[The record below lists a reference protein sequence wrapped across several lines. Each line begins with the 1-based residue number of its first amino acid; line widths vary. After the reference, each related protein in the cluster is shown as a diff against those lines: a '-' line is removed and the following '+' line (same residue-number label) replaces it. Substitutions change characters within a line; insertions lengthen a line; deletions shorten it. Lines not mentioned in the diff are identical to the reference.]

1 MNEML
6 RKRMSATQQAS
17 EQQTGDAAYEQIF
30 QMPVP
35 QTETQFRDV
44 PICKLR
50 PFFTADIGFH
60 PYPRAKLEAFA
71 EELKENGLYERI
83 LVRPIAGTDEF
94 EILAGHNR
102 TAAAKLAGW
111 TDIPATV
118 MTVND
123 QRAISIA
130 IATNLL
136 RRQDLT
142 IIERGKAYKALL
154 DARNRCGQRNA
165 AVETFG
171 DNRQRYNARKIVAE
185 FFGVTEYEIRKAVK
199 LAQLILPLAEIVENA
214 PKKLNLA
221 CADLIAD
228 YDEAAQTA
236 FIEMCQIEGYALNK
250 QTNFYPDFDAIE
262 KAGLDGVKM
271 MLVNYPNMPTGQTPS
286 MELFQKI
293 IDFGARHNILIVHD
307 NPYSFIRNAEHPIS
321 IMEAEGA
328 KDVALEMNSLSKGH
342 SMAGWRVGVVVGKKE
357 WIDSILTF
365 KSNMD
370 SGMFYPI
377 QAAADTALALGEE
390 WFKEL
395 NDIYYGRE
403 KQAYELLD
411 ALGCRYRKGQA
422 GLFVW
427 AELPEGYEGDSFAF
441 SDEVMEK
448 TDVFLTPG
456 GIFGSEGNGYIRITL
471 CCPEALLKKATE
483 KIKAAFGK

>member
-44 PICKLR
+44 PISKLR

-60 PYPRAKLEAFA
+60 PYPHAKLEAFA
-71 EELKENGLYERI
+71 EELEENGLYERI

-102 TAAAKLAGW
+102 TEAAKLAGW
-111 TDIPATV
+111 ADIPATIMAV
-118 MTVND
+118 DD

-199 LAQLILPLAEIVENA
+199 LAQLISPLAEIVENE
-214 PKKLNLA
+214 PRKLNLA
-221 CADLIAD
+221 CADLITD
-228 YDEAAQTA
+228 YDAATQAA

-250 QTNFYPDFDAIE
+250 QA
-262 KAGLDGVKM
+262 
-271 MLVNYPNMPTGQTPS
+271 
-286 MELFQKI
+286 
-293 IDFGARHNILIVHD
+293 
-307 NPYSFIRNAEHPIS
+307 
-321 IMEAEGA
+321 
-328 KDVALEMNSLSKGH
+328 
-342 SMAGWRVGVVVGKKE
+342 MA
-357 WIDSILTF
+357 S
-365 KSNMD
+365 
-370 SGMFYPI
+370 I
-377 QAAADTALALGEE
+377 QAQCPPPTADQQAIYAA
-390 WFKEL
+390 W
-395 NDIYYGRE
+395 RE
-403 KQAYELLD
+403 A
-411 ALGCRYRKGQA
+411 R
-422 GLFVW
+422 
-427 AELPEGYEGDSFAF
+427 
-441 SDEVMEK
+441 
-448 TDVFLTPG
+448 
-456 GIFGSEGNGYIRITL
+456 
-471 CCPEALLKKATE
+471 KKATSR
-483 KIKAAFGK
+483 AAAPPKKLSFDRKRFAPYLSKFKSDKEIEDLFLEFLRQRAG

>member
-44 PICKLR
+44 PVCKLH
-50 PFFTADIGFH
+50 PFYTADIGFH
-60 PYPRAKLEAFA
+60 PYPHAKLEAFA

-102 TAAAKLAGW
+102 TAAAELAGW

-118 MTVND
+118 MAVND

-154 DARNRCGQRNA
+154 DARNRCGQKNA

-171 DNRQRYNARKIVAE
+171 DNRQRYNARAIVAA

-199 LAQLILPLAEIVENA
+199 LAQLIPPLAEIVETQ

-228 YDEAAQTA
+228 YDEPTQEA
-236 FIEMCQIEGYALNK
+236 FVEMCRIEDYALNK
-250 QTNFYPDFDAIE
+250 QTVAFIQVQCPPPAADQQAIYAAWREARAKEAQRAAAPPEKLSFDRKRFA
-262 KAGLDGVKM
+262 
-271 MLVNYPNMPTGQTPS
+271 
-286 MELFQKI
+286 
-293 IDFGARHNILIVHD
+293 
-307 NPYSFIRNAEHPIS
+307 PY
-321 IMEAEGA
+321 
-328 KDVALEMNSLSKGH
+328 LSK
-342 SMAGWRVGVVVGKKE
+342 
-357 WIDSILTF
+357 F
-365 KSNMD
+365 KSD
-370 SGMFYPI
+370 
-377 QAAADTALALGEE
+377 
-390 WFKEL
+390 
-395 NDIYYGRE
+395 RE
-403 KQAYELLD
+403 IEDLFLEFLRQ
-411 ALGCRYRKGQA
+411 RA
-422 GLFVW
+422 G
-427 AELPEGYEGDSFAF
+427 
-441 SDEVMEK
+441 
-448 TDVFLTPG
+448 
-456 GIFGSEGNGYIRITL
+456 
-471 CCPEALLKKATE
+471 
-483 KIKAAFGK
+483 

>member
-44 PICKLR
+44 PISKLR

-60 PYPRAKLEAFA
+60 PYPHAKLEAFA
-71 EELKENGLYERI
+71 EELEENGLYERI

-102 TAAAKLAGW
+102 TEAAKLAGW
-111 TDIPATV
+111 ADIPATIMAV
-118 MTVND
+118 DD

-199 LAQLILPLAEIVENA
+199 LAQLISPLAEIVENE
-214 PKKLNLA
+214 PRKLNLA
-221 CADLIAD
+221 CADLITD
-228 YDEAAQTA
+228 YDAATQAA

-250 QTNFYPDFDAIE
+250 QAMASIQAQCPPPTADQQAIYAAWREAQARETQRAAAPPKKLSFDRKRFA
-262 KAGLDGVKM
+262 
-271 MLVNYPNMPTGQTPS
+271 
-286 MELFQKI
+286 
-293 IDFGARHNILIVHD
+293 
-307 NPYSFIRNAEHPIS
+307 PY
-321 IMEAEGA
+321 
-328 KDVALEMNSLSKGH
+328 LSK
-342 SMAGWRVGVVVGKKE
+342 
-357 WIDSILTF
+357 F
-365 KSNMD
+365 KSD
-370 SGMFYPI
+370 
-377 QAAADTALALGEE
+377 
-390 WFKEL
+390 KEIE
-395 NDIYYGRE
+395 D
-403 KQAYELLD
+403 
-411 ALGCRYRKGQA
+411 
-422 GLFVW
+422 LFL
-427 AELPEGYEGDSFAF
+427 E
-441 SDEVMEK
+441 
-448 TDVFLTPG
+448 FLRQCISVQP
-456 GIFGSEGNGYIRITL
+456 
-471 CCPEALLKKATE
+471 
-483 KIKAAFGK
+483 

>member
-60 PYPRAKLEAFA
+60 PYPHTKLEAFA

-199 LAQLILPLAEIVENA
+199 LAQLIPPLAEIVENE

-221 CADLIAD
+221 CADLITD
-228 YDEAAQTA
+228 YDATTQAA
-236 FIEMCQIEGYALNK
+236 FIEMCQIEDYALNR
-250 QTNFYPDFDAIE
+250 QTMVSIQAQCPPPSADQQAIYVAWREARAKEAQRAAAPLKKLSFDRKRFA
-262 KAGLDGVKM
+262 
-271 MLVNYPNMPTGQTPS
+271 
-286 MELFQKI
+286 
-293 IDFGARHNILIVHD
+293 
-307 NPYSFIRNAEHPIS
+307 PY
-321 IMEAEGA
+321 
-328 KDVALEMNSLSKGH
+328 LSK
-342 SMAGWRVGVVVGKKE
+342 
-357 WIDSILTF
+357 F
-365 KSNMD
+365 KSD
-370 SGMFYPI
+370 
-377 QAAADTALALGEE
+377 
-390 WFKEL
+390 KEIEDL
-395 NDIYYGRE
+395 FLEFLR
-403 KQAYELLD
+403 Q
-411 ALGCRYRKGQA
+411 RA
-422 GLFVW
+422 G
-427 AELPEGYEGDSFAF
+427 
-441 SDEVMEK
+441 
-448 TDVFLTPG
+448 
-456 GIFGSEGNGYIRITL
+456 
-471 CCPEALLKKATE
+471 
-483 KIKAAFGK
+483 

>member
-44 PICKLR
+44 PVCKLH
-50 PFFTADIGFH
+50 PFYTADIGFH
-60 PYPRAKLEAFA
+60 PYPHAKLEAFA

-154 DARNRCGQRNA
+154 DARNRHGFRTDLTSG
-165 AVETFG
+165 ES
-171 DNRQRYNARKIVAE
+171 RQKYSARGIVAE

-199 LAQLILPLAEIVENA
+199 LAQLIPPLAEIVENE

-228 YDEAAQTA
+228 YDESAQTA
-236 FIEMCQIEGYALNK
+236 FIEMCQIDGYALNK
-250 QTNFYPDFDAIE
+250 QTTAFIQAQCPPPSADQQAIYAAWREARE
-262 KAGLDGVKM
+262 KATSRAAAPPKKLSFDLQSQPLSVYEDAAPQYASASVASGNLDDLLAHLDAGFSETLLKLIDRSGKKDSEIYKKANVDRK
-271 MLVNYPNMPTGQTPS
+271 
-286 MELFQKI
+286 LFSK
-293 IDFGARHNILIVHD
+293 
-307 NPYSFIRNAEHPIS
+307 IRNNPDYKPSKSTAIAFA
-321 IMEAEGA
+321 I
-328 KDVALEMNSLSKGH
+328 ALELNLDETRDLIARAGYALSASSKFD
-342 SMAGWRVGVVVGKKE
+342 VIIE
-357 WIDSILTF
+357 YFI
-365 KSNMD
+365 
-370 SGMFYPI
+370 
-377 QAAADTALALGEE
+377 
-390 WFKEL
+390 
-395 NDIYYGRE
+395 GRE
-403 KQAYELLD
+403 KYDIFEINE
-411 ALGCRYRKGQA
+411 AL
-422 GLFVW
+422 
-427 AELPEGYEGDSFAF
+427 FAF
-441 SDEVMEK
+441 DQS
-448 TDVFLTPG
+448 
-456 GIFGSEGNGYIRITL
+456 
-471 CCPEALLKKATE
+471 LLGA
-483 KIKAAFGK
+483 

>member
-17 EQQTGDAAYEQIF
+17 EQQTGDAADEQIF

-44 PICKLR
+44 PISKLR

-60 PYPRAKLEAFA
+60 PYPHSKLEAFA

-102 TAAAKLAGW
+102 TEAAKLAGW

-118 MTVND
+118 MAVND

-199 LAQLILPLAEIVENA
+199 LAQLIPPLAEIVENE

-228 YDEAAQTA
+228 YDESAQTA
-236 FIEMCQIEGYALNK
+236 FIEMCQIEDYALNK
-250 QTNFYPDFDAIE
+250 QTMAFIQAQCPPPAADQQAIYAAWREARAKAAQRAAAPPKKLSFDRKRFA
-262 KAGLDGVKM
+262 
-271 MLVNYPNMPTGQTPS
+271 
-286 MELFQKI
+286 
-293 IDFGARHNILIVHD
+293 
-307 NPYSFIRNAEHPIS
+307 PY
-321 IMEAEGA
+321 
-328 KDVALEMNSLSKGH
+328 LSK
-342 SMAGWRVGVVVGKKE
+342 
-357 WIDSILTF
+357 F
-365 KSNMD
+365 KSD
-370 SGMFYPI
+370 
-377 QAAADTALALGEE
+377 
-390 WFKEL
+390 KEIEDL
-395 NDIYYGRE
+395 FLEFLR
-403 KQAYELLD
+403 Q
-411 ALGCRYRKGQA
+411 RA
-422 GLFVW
+422 G
-427 AELPEGYEGDSFAF
+427 
-441 SDEVMEK
+441 
-448 TDVFLTPG
+448 
-456 GIFGSEGNGYIRITL
+456 
-471 CCPEALLKKATE
+471 
-483 KIKAAFGK
+483 

>member
-17 EQQTGDAAYEQIF
+17 EQQTGDAAYERIF
-30 QMPVP
+30 QMPV
-35 QTETQFRDV
+35 QQAETQFCDV
-44 PICKLR
+44 PVDKLR

-60 PYPRAKLEAFA
+60 PYPSTKLEAFA

-118 MTVND
+118 MSVND

-199 LAQLILPLAEIVENA
+199 LAQLIPPLAEIVETQ
-214 PKKLNLA
+214 PKKLNLT

-228 YDEAAQTA
+228 YDEPTQEA

-250 QTNFYPDFDAIE
+250 QTMAFIQAQCPPPSADQQAIYVAWREARE
-262 KAGLDGVKM
+262 KATSRAAAPPKKLSFDRKRFAPY
-271 MLVNYPNMPTGQTPS
+271 LS
-286 MELFQKI
+286 KFKSDKEIEELF
-293 IDFGARHNILIVHD
+293 IL
-307 NPYSFIRNAEHPIS
+307 F
-321 IMEAEGA
+321 
-328 KDVALEMNSLSKGH
+328 L
-342 SMAGWRVGVVVGKKE
+342 
-357 WIDSILTF
+357 
-365 KSNMD
+365 
-370 SGMFYPI
+370 
-377 QAAADTALALGEE
+377 
-390 WFKEL
+390 
-395 NDIYYGRE
+395 
-403 KQAYELLD
+403 KQHT
-411 ALGCRYRKGQA
+411 
-422 GLFVW
+422 GL
-427 AELPEGYEGDSFAF
+427 P
-441 SDEVMEK
+441 
-448 TDVFLTPG
+448 
-456 GIFGSEGNGYIRITL
+456 
-471 CCPEALLKKATE
+471 
-483 KIKAAFGK
+483 

>member
-44 PICKLR
+44 PVCKLH
-50 PFFTADIGFH
+50 PFYTADIGFH
-60 PYPRAKLEAFA
+60 PYPHAKLEAFA

-199 LAQLILPLAEIVENA
+199 LAQLIPPLAEIVENE

-228 YDEAAQTA
+228 YDESAQTA
-236 FIEMCQIEGYALNK
+236 FIEMCQIDGYALNK
-250 QTNFYPDFDAIE
+250 QTMIFIKAQCPPPTADQQAIYAAWREARAKAMQRAAAPPKKLSFDRKRFA
-262 KAGLDGVKM
+262 
-271 MLVNYPNMPTGQTPS
+271 
-286 MELFQKI
+286 
-293 IDFGARHNILIVHD
+293 
-307 NPYSFIRNAEHPIS
+307 PY
-321 IMEAEGA
+321 
-328 KDVALEMNSLSKGH
+328 LSKFK
-342 SMAGWRVGVVVGKKE
+342 SDKEIEDLFLEFLRQRVG
-357 WIDSILTF
+357 
-365 KSNMD
+365 
-370 SGMFYPI
+370 
-377 QAAADTALALGEE
+377 
-390 WFKEL
+390 
-395 NDIYYGRE
+395 
-403 KQAYELLD
+403 
-411 ALGCRYRKGQA
+411 
-422 GLFVW
+422 
-427 AELPEGYEGDSFAF
+427 
-441 SDEVMEK
+441 
-448 TDVFLTPG
+448 
-456 GIFGSEGNGYIRITL
+456 
-471 CCPEALLKKATE
+471 
-483 KIKAAFGK
+483 

>member
-17 EQQTGDAAYEQIF
+17 EQQTGDAADEQIF

-44 PICKLR
+44 PVCKLH
-50 PFFTADIGFH
+50 PFYTADIGFH
-60 PYPRAKLEAFA
+60 PYPHAKLEAFA

-171 DNRQRYNARKIVAE
+171 DNRQRYNARKIVAA

-228 YDEAAQTA
+228 YDESAQTA
-236 FIEMCQIEGYALNK
+236 FIEMCQIEGYALNR
-250 QTNFYPDFDAIE
+250 QTMVSIQAQCPPPSADQQAIYAAWREARAKAAQRAAAPPKKLSFDRKRFAPYLSKFKSDKEIE
-262 KAGLDGVKM
+262 
-271 MLVNYPNMPTGQTPS
+271 
-286 MELFQKI
+286 ELF
-293 IDFGARHNILIVHD
+293 IL
-307 NPYSFIRNAEHPIS
+307 F
-321 IMEAEGA
+321 
-328 KDVALEMNSLSKGH
+328 L
-342 SMAGWRVGVVVGKKE
+342 
-357 WIDSILTF
+357 
-365 KSNMD
+365 
-370 SGMFYPI
+370 
-377 QAAADTALALGEE
+377 
-390 WFKEL
+390 
-395 NDIYYGRE
+395 
-403 KQAYELLD
+403 KQHT
-411 ALGCRYRKGQA
+411 
-422 GLFVW
+422 GL
-427 AELPEGYEGDSFAF
+427 P
-441 SDEVMEK
+441 
-448 TDVFLTPG
+448 
-456 GIFGSEGNGYIRITL
+456 
-471 CCPEALLKKATE
+471 
-483 KIKAAFGK
+483 

>member
-44 PICKLR
+44 PVCKLH
-50 PFFTADIGFH
+50 PFYTADIGFH
-60 PYPRAKLEAFA
+60 PYPHAKLEAFA

-250 QTNFYPDFDAIE
+250 QAMASIQAQCPPPSADQQAIYAAWREVRAKEAQCAAAPPEKLSFDRKRFA
-262 KAGLDGVKM
+262 
-271 MLVNYPNMPTGQTPS
+271 
-286 MELFQKI
+286 
-293 IDFGARHNILIVHD
+293 
-307 NPYSFIRNAEHPIS
+307 PY
-321 IMEAEGA
+321 
-328 KDVALEMNSLSKGH
+328 LSK
-342 SMAGWRVGVVVGKKE
+342 
-357 WIDSILTF
+357 F
-365 KSNMD
+365 KSD
-370 SGMFYPI
+370 
-377 QAAADTALALGEE
+377 
-390 WFKEL
+390 KEIEDL
-395 NDIYYGRE
+395 FLEFLR
-403 KQAYELLD
+403 Q
-411 ALGCRYRKGQA
+411 RA
-422 GLFVW
+422 G
-427 AELPEGYEGDSFAF
+427 
-441 SDEVMEK
+441 
-448 TDVFLTPG
+448 
-456 GIFGSEGNGYIRITL
+456 
-471 CCPEALLKKATE
+471 
-483 KIKAAFGK
+483 

>member
-44 PICKLR
+44 PVCKLH
-50 PFFTADIGFH
+50 PFYTADIGFH
-60 PYPRAKLEAFA
+60 PYPHAKLEAFA

-199 LAQLILPLAEIVENA
+199 LAQLIPPLAEIVENE

-221 CADLIAD
+221 CADLITD
-228 YDEAAQTA
+228 YDATTQAA
-236 FIEMCQIEGYALNK
+236 FIEMCQIEDYALNR
-250 QTNFYPDFDAIE
+250 QTMVSIQAQCPPPSADQQAIYAAWREARAKAVQRAAAPLKKLSFDRKRFA
-262 KAGLDGVKM
+262 
-271 MLVNYPNMPTGQTPS
+271 
-286 MELFQKI
+286 
-293 IDFGARHNILIVHD
+293 
-307 NPYSFIRNAEHPIS
+307 PY
-321 IMEAEGA
+321 
-328 KDVALEMNSLSKGH
+328 LSK
-342 SMAGWRVGVVVGKKE
+342 
-357 WIDSILTF
+357 F
-365 KSNMD
+365 KSD
-370 SGMFYPI
+370 
-377 QAAADTALALGEE
+377 
-390 WFKEL
+390 KEIEDL
-395 NDIYYGRE
+395 FLEFLR
-403 KQAYELLD
+403 Q
-411 ALGCRYRKGQA
+411 RA
-422 GLFVW
+422 G
-427 AELPEGYEGDSFAF
+427 
-441 SDEVMEK
+441 
-448 TDVFLTPG
+448 
-456 GIFGSEGNGYIRITL
+456 
-471 CCPEALLKKATE
+471 
-483 KIKAAFGK
+483 

>member
-1 MNEML
+1 MGIFDVGQSVVNS
-6 RKRMSATQQAS
+6 SAGVIIGNTS
-17 EQQTGDAAYEQIF
+17 IDISSVITDEQIF

-44 PICKLR
+44 PVCKLH
-50 PFFTADIGFH
+50 PFYTADIGFH
-60 PYPRAKLEAFA
+60 PYPHAKLEAFT

-118 MTVND
+118 MAVND

-199 LAQLILPLAEIVENA
+199 LAQLIPPLAEIVENE
-214 PKKLNLA
+214 PKKLNLT

-236 FIEMCQIEGYALNK
+236 FIEMCQINGYALNK
-250 QTNFYPDFDAIE
+250 QT
-262 KAGLDGVKM
+262 M
-271 MLVNYPNMPTGQTPS
+271 
-286 MELFQKI
+286 
-293 IDFGARHNILIVHD
+293 
-307 NPYSFIRNAEHPIS
+307 SFIQTQCPPPTADRQAIYAAWR
-321 IMEAEGA
+321 EARA
-328 KDVALEMNSLSKGH
+328 KAAQRAQTLPKKLSFDRKRFAPYLSKFR
-342 SMAGWRVGVVVGKKE
+342 S
-357 WIDSILTF
+357 D
-365 KSNMD
+365 
-370 SGMFYPI
+370 
-377 QAAADTALALGEE
+377 
-390 WFKEL
+390 
-395 NDIYYGRE
+395 RE
-403 KQAYELLD
+403 IEDLFLLFLKQHT
-411 ALGCRYRKGQA
+411 
-422 GLFVW
+422 GL
-427 AELPEGYEGDSFAF
+427 P
-441 SDEVMEK
+441 
-448 TDVFLTPG
+448 
-456 GIFGSEGNGYIRITL
+456 
-471 CCPEALLKKATE
+471 
-483 KIKAAFGK
+483 

>member
-30 QMPVP
+30 QMPVSK
-35 QTETQFRDV
+35 TETQFRDV

-60 PYPRAKLEAFA
+60 PYPHAKLEAFA

-118 MTVND
+118 MIVND

-154 DARNRCGQRNA
+154 DARNRCGQRDA

-199 LAQLILPLAEIVENA
+199 LAQLIPPLADIVENE

-221 CADLIAD
+221 CADLITD
-228 YDEAAQTA
+228 YDATTQAA
-236 FIEMCQIEGYALNK
+236 FIEMCQIEGYALNR
-250 QTNFYPDFDAIE
+250 QTMVSIQAQCPPPSADQQAIYAAWREVRSKATQRAAAPPKKLSFDRKRFA
-262 KAGLDGVKM
+262 
-271 MLVNYPNMPTGQTPS
+271 
-286 MELFQKI
+286 
-293 IDFGARHNILIVHD
+293 
-307 NPYSFIRNAEHPIS
+307 PY
-321 IMEAEGA
+321 
-328 KDVALEMNSLSKGH
+328 LSKFR
-342 SMAGWRVGVVVGKKE
+342 S
-357 WIDSILTF
+357 D
-365 KSNMD
+365 
-370 SGMFYPI
+370 
-377 QAAADTALALGEE
+377 
-390 WFKEL
+390 
-395 NDIYYGRE
+395 RE
-403 KQAYELLD
+403 IEDLFLLFLKQHT
-411 ALGCRYRKGQA
+411 
-422 GLFVW
+422 GL
-427 AELPEGYEGDSFAF
+427 P
-441 SDEVMEK
+441 
-448 TDVFLTPG
+448 
-456 GIFGSEGNGYIRITL
+456 
-471 CCPEALLKKATE
+471 
-483 KIKAAFGK
+483 

>member
-44 PICKLR
+44 PVCKLH
-50 PFFTADIGFH
+50 PFYTADIGFH
-60 PYPRAKLEAFA
+60 PYPHAKLEAFA

-171 DNRQRYNARKIVAE
+171 DNRQRYNARKIVAA

-228 YDEAAQTA
+228 YDESAQTA
-236 FIEMCQIEGYALNK
+236 FIEMCQIEGYALNR
-250 QTNFYPDFDAIE
+250 QTMVSIQAQCPPPSADQQAIYAAWREARAKAAQRAAAPPKKLSFDRKRFAPYLSKFKSDKEIE
-262 KAGLDGVKM
+262 
-271 MLVNYPNMPTGQTPS
+271 
-286 MELFQKI
+286 ELF
-293 IDFGARHNILIVHD
+293 IL
-307 NPYSFIRNAEHPIS
+307 F
-321 IMEAEGA
+321 
-328 KDVALEMNSLSKGH
+328 L
-342 SMAGWRVGVVVGKKE
+342 
-357 WIDSILTF
+357 
-365 KSNMD
+365 
-370 SGMFYPI
+370 
-377 QAAADTALALGEE
+377 
-390 WFKEL
+390 
-395 NDIYYGRE
+395 
-403 KQAYELLD
+403 KQHT
-411 ALGCRYRKGQA
+411 
-422 GLFVW
+422 GL
-427 AELPEGYEGDSFAF
+427 P
-441 SDEVMEK
+441 
-448 TDVFLTPG
+448 
-456 GIFGSEGNGYIRITL
+456 
-471 CCPEALLKKATE
+471 
-483 KIKAAFGK
+483 

>member
-6 RKRMSATQQAS
+6 RKRMSATEQAS

-44 PICKLR
+44 PISKLR

-60 PYPRAKLEAFA
+60 PYPHAKLEAFA
-71 EELKENGLYERI
+71 EELEENGLYERI

-102 TAAAKLAGW
+102 TEAAKLAGW
-111 TDIPATV
+111 ADIPATIMAV
-118 MTVND
+118 DD

-199 LAQLILPLAEIVENA
+199 LAQLISPLAEIVENE
-214 PKKLNLA
+214 PRKLNLA
-221 CADLIAD
+221 CADLITD
-228 YDEAAQTA
+228 YDAATQAA

-250 QTNFYPDFDAIE
+250 QAMASIQAQCPPPTADQQAIYAAWREAQARETQRAAAPPKKLSFDRKRFA
-262 KAGLDGVKM
+262 
-271 MLVNYPNMPTGQTPS
+271 
-286 MELFQKI
+286 
-293 IDFGARHNILIVHD
+293 
-307 NPYSFIRNAEHPIS
+307 PY
-321 IMEAEGA
+321 
-328 KDVALEMNSLSKGH
+328 LSK
-342 SMAGWRVGVVVGKKE
+342 
-357 WIDSILTF
+357 F
-365 KSNMD
+365 KSD
-370 SGMFYPI
+370 
-377 QAAADTALALGEE
+377 
-390 WFKEL
+390 KEIEDL
-395 NDIYYGRE
+395 FLEFLR
-403 KQAYELLD
+403 Q
-411 ALGCRYRKGQA
+411 RA
-422 GLFVW
+422 G
-427 AELPEGYEGDSFAF
+427 
-441 SDEVMEK
+441 
-448 TDVFLTPG
+448 
-456 GIFGSEGNGYIRITL
+456 
-471 CCPEALLKKATE
+471 
-483 KIKAAFGK
+483 

>member
-44 PICKLR
+44 PVCKLH
-50 PFFTADIGFH
+50 PFYTADIGFH
-60 PYPRAKLEAFA
+60 PYPHAKLEAFA

-118 MTVND
+118 MTVSD

-199 LAQLILPLAEIVENA
+199 LAQLIPPLAEIVENE

-221 CADLIAD
+221 CADLITD
-228 YDEAAQTA
+228 YDATTQAA
-236 FIEMCQIEGYALNK
+236 FIEMCQIEGYALNR
-250 QTNFYPDFDAIE
+250 QTMVSIQTQCPPPSADQQAIYAAWREARTKEAQRAAAPPKKLSFDRKRFA
-262 KAGLDGVKM
+262 
-271 MLVNYPNMPTGQTPS
+271 
-286 MELFQKI
+286 
-293 IDFGARHNILIVHD
+293 
-307 NPYSFIRNAEHPIS
+307 PY
-321 IMEAEGA
+321 
-328 KDVALEMNSLSKGH
+328 LSK
-342 SMAGWRVGVVVGKKE
+342 
-357 WIDSILTF
+357 F
-365 KSNMD
+365 KSD
-370 SGMFYPI
+370 
-377 QAAADTALALGEE
+377 
-390 WFKEL
+390 KEIEDL
-395 NDIYYGRE
+395 FLEFLR
-403 KQAYELLD
+403 Q
-411 ALGCRYRKGQA
+411 RA
-422 GLFVW
+422 G
-427 AELPEGYEGDSFAF
+427 
-441 SDEVMEK
+441 
-448 TDVFLTPG
+448 
-456 GIFGSEGNGYIRITL
+456 
-471 CCPEALLKKATE
+471 
-483 KIKAAFGK
+483 

>member
-17 EQQTGDAAYEQIF
+17 EQQTGDVAYEQIF

-44 PICKLR
+44 PVCKLH
-50 PFFTADIGFH
+50 PFYTADIGFH
-60 PYPRAKLEAFA
+60 PYPRAKLKAFA

-154 DARNRCGQRNA
+154 DARNRHGFRTDLTSG
-165 AVETFG
+165 ES
-171 DNRQRYNARKIVAE
+171 RQKYSARGIVAE

-199 LAQLILPLAEIVENA
+199 LAQLIPPLAEIVENES
-214 PKKLNLA
+214 KKLNLA

-228 YDEAAQTA
+228 YDAATQTA
-236 FIEMCQIEGYALNK
+236 FTEMCQVEGYGAPVALR
-250 QTNFYPDFDAIE
+250 TRAEDHHYPAHLRR
-262 KAGLDGVKM
+262 AGLHDAGRADR
-271 MLVNYPNMPTGQTPS
+271 Q
-286 MELFQKI
+286 
-293 IDFGARHNILIVHD
+293 GAHD
-307 NPYSFIRNAEHPIS
+307 
-321 IMEAEGA
+321 EAGA
-328 KDVALEMNSLSKGH
+328 
-342 SMAGWRVGVVVGKKE
+342 GK
-357 WIDSILTF
+357 
-365 KSNMD
+365 
-370 SGMFYPI
+370 
-377 QAAADTALALGEE
+377 
-390 WFKEL
+390 
-395 NDIYYGRE
+395 
-403 KQAYELLD
+403 
-411 ALGCRYRKGQA
+411 
-422 GLFVW
+422 
-427 AELPEGYEGDSFAF
+427 
-441 SDEVMEK
+441 
-448 TDVFLTPG
+448 
-456 GIFGSEGNGYIRITL
+456 
-471 CCPEALLKKATE
+471 
-483 KIKAAFGK
+483 

>member
-44 PICKLR
+44 PVCKLH
-50 PFFTADIGFH
+50 PFYTADIGFH
-60 PYPRAKLEAFA
+60 PYPHAKLEAFA

-111 TDIPATV
+111 ECIPATV

-199 LAQLILPLAEIVENA
+199 LAQLIPPLAEIVENE

-236 FIEMCQIEGYALNK
+236 FIEMCRIDGYALNK
-250 QTNFYPDFDAIE
+250 QT
-262 KAGLDGVKM
+262 M
-271 MLVNYPNMPTGQTPS
+271 
-286 MELFQKI
+286 
-293 IDFGARHNILIVHD
+293 
-307 NPYSFIRNAEHPIS
+307 SFIQTQCPPPAADQQAIYAAWR
-321 IMEAEGA
+321 EARA
-328 KDVALEMNSLSKGH
+328 KAAQRAAAPPKKLSFDRKCFAPYLSK
-342 SMAGWRVGVVVGKKE
+342 
-357 WIDSILTF
+357 F
-365 KSNMD
+365 KSD
-370 SGMFYPI
+370 
-377 QAAADTALALGEE
+377 
-390 WFKEL
+390 KEIEDL
-395 NDIYYGRE
+395 FLEFLR
-403 KQAYELLD
+403 Q
-411 ALGCRYRKGQA
+411 RA
-422 GLFVW
+422 G
-427 AELPEGYEGDSFAF
+427 
-441 SDEVMEK
+441 
-448 TDVFLTPG
+448 
-456 GIFGSEGNGYIRITL
+456 
-471 CCPEALLKKATE
+471 
-483 KIKAAFGK
+483 

>member
-6 RKRMSATQQAS
+6 RKRMCATQQAS

-44 PICKLR
+44 PVCKLH
-50 PFFTADIGFH
+50 PFYTADIGFH
-60 PYPRAKLEAFA
+60 PYPHAKLEAFA

-111 TDIPATV
+111 TDISATV
-118 MTVND
+118 MAVND

-228 YDEAAQTA
+228 YDESAQTA
-236 FIEMCQIEGYALNK
+236 FIEMCRIEGYALNK
-250 QTNFYPDFDAIE
+250 QTVAFIQVQCPPPAADQQAIYAAWREARAKEAQRAAAPPEKLSFDRKRFA
-262 KAGLDGVKM
+262 
-271 MLVNYPNMPTGQTPS
+271 
-286 MELFQKI
+286 
-293 IDFGARHNILIVHD
+293 
-307 NPYSFIRNAEHPIS
+307 PY
-321 IMEAEGA
+321 
-328 KDVALEMNSLSKGH
+328 LSK
-342 SMAGWRVGVVVGKKE
+342 
-357 WIDSILTF
+357 F
-365 KSNMD
+365 KSD
-370 SGMFYPI
+370 
-377 QAAADTALALGEE
+377 
-390 WFKEL
+390 KEIEDL
-395 NDIYYGRE
+395 FLEFLR
-403 KQAYELLD
+403 Q
-411 ALGCRYRKGQA
+411 RA
-422 GLFVW
+422 G
-427 AELPEGYEGDSFAF
+427 
-441 SDEVMEK
+441 
-448 TDVFLTPG
+448 
-456 GIFGSEGNGYIRITL
+456 
-471 CCPEALLKKATE
+471 
-483 KIKAAFGK
+483 